1 VQPFRLAELAA
12 LGPYFALQGDD
23 GCRAGWRPVTG
34 VIADGAELAQI
45 VDDIA
50 ARLGAAPRWI
60 AASVFYQGWAARLT
74 SIYAGSI
81 VLGGAVPDLAA
92 TSLRYLQPPSGPVE
106 LLAAPLTA
114 VDAGAGWRRLLGDH
128 LDPLAD
134 AVRRQ
139 VRIGRHL
146 LLGNLAS
153 ALAGSAVM
161 LAHAGHGQ
169 VEDLISQAWAQP
181 AELAR
186 YGHWHPATGGPRY
199 VRTTCC
205 GYDQLSPASRCGDC
219 SLSRRRSE
227 RKLPDQ
233 GI

>member
-1 VQPFRLAELAA
+1 VQPFRFAELAA
-12 LGPYFALQGDD
+12 LGPYFALHSDD
-23 GCRAGWRPVTG
+23 GCRAGWRPVAG

-45 VDDIA
+45 IDGVA
-50 ARLGAAPRWI
+50 ARLGAAPQWI

-74 SIYAGSI
+74 SIYAGSL
-81 VLGGAVPDLAA
+81 VLGGAIPDLAA
-92 TSLRYLQPPSGPVE
+92 ASLRYWQPPSGPVE

-114 VDAGAGWRRLLGDH
+114 VDAGVGWRRLLDDH

-134 AVRRQ
+134 SVRRQ

-146 LLGNLAS
+146 LIGNLAS
-153 ALAGSAVM
+153 ALAGSVVM

-169 VEDLISQAWAQP
+169 LEDLTSQAWAQP

-186 YGHWHPATGGPRY
+186 YGRWHPATDGLRY

-219 SLSRRRSE
+219 SLSRRRPD